1 MLGVLRG
8 EEGLGENKQLAHL
21 TSASDNIF
29 PGASVS
35 LA

>member
-1 MLGVLRG
+1 MFNVLQKKVRS
-8 EEGLGENKQLAHL
+8 EIAQLAHL
-21 TSASDNIF
+21 TSASDEVF